1 MSNLKK
7 YFEKIELAIKSI
19 EGSYDKLLEAE
30 RNIKIKKDLENKI
43 IILKKEKVASLEL
56 IDQALQE
63 IKSLRKNVTKDKDNN
78 GWSWYNYK

>member
-30 RNIKIKKDLENKI
+30 KNIKIKKDLENEI

-63 IKSLRKNVTKDKDNN
+63 IKLLRRNVTKDKGNN
-78 GWSWYNYK
+78 G

>member
-1 MSNLKK
+1 MNNLKK

-30 RNIKIKKDLENKI
+30 RNIKIIKNLENEI

-56 IDQALQE
+56 VDQALQE
-63 IKSLRKNVTKDKDNN
+63 IKLLRKNVTKDKGNN
-78 GWSWYNYK
+78 G

>member
-1 MSNLKK
+1 MNNLKK

-30 RNIKIKKDLENKI
+30 KNIKVKKNLENEI
-43 IILKKEKVASLEL
+43 IILKKQKVASLEL

-63 IKSLRKNVTKDKDNN
+63 IKLLRKNDTKDKGNN
-78 GWSWYNYK
+78 G

>member
-1 MSNLKK
+1 MNNLKK

-30 RNIKIKKDLENKI
+30 KNIKIKKNLENEI
-43 IILKKEKVASLEL
+43 ITLKKQKVASLEL

-63 IKSLRKNVTKDKDNN
+63 IELLRKNVTKDKGNN
-78 GWSWYNYK
+78 G

>member
-1 MSNLKK
+1 MNNLKK
-7 YFEKIELAIKSI
+7 YFEKIEIAIKSI

-30 RNIKIKKDLENKI
+30 KNIKIIKNLENEI

-63 IKSLRKNVTKDKDNN
+63 IKLLRKNDTKDKGNN
-78 GWSWYNYK
+78 G

>member
-1 MSNLKK
+1 MNNLKK

-30 RNIKIKKDLENKI
+30 KNIKIKENLENEI
-43 IILKKEKVASLEL
+43 IILKKQKVASLEL

-63 IKSLRKNVTKDKDNN
+63 IKLLRKNVTKDKGNN
-78 GWSWYNYK
+78 G

>member
-1 MSNLKK
+1 MNNLKK

-19 EGSYDKLLEAE
+19 EGSYAKLLEAE
-30 RNIKIKKDLENKI
+30 KNFKIKKNLEDEI

-63 IKSLRKNVTKDKDNN
+63 IKLLRRNVTKDKGNN
-78 GWSWYNYK
+78 G

>member
-1 MSNLKK
+1 MNNLKK

-30 RNIKIKKDLENKI
+30 KNIKIKKNLENKI
-43 IILKKEKVASLEL
+43 IILKKEKVASLEM

-63 IKSLRKNVTKDKDNN
+63 IKLLRKNVNKDKGNN
-78 GWSWYNYK
+78 G

>member
-1 MSNLKK
+1 MNNLKK

-30 RNIKIKKDLENKI
+30 KNIKIKNNLENEI
-43 IILKKEKVASLEL
+43 IILKKQKVASLEL

-63 IKSLRKNVTKDKDNN
+63 IKLLRKNVTKDKGNN
-78 GWSWYNYK
+78 G

>member
-1 MSNLKK
+1 MNNLRK
-7 YFEKIELAIKSI
+7 YFEKIEIALKSI

-30 RNIKIKKDLENKI
+30 KNIKIIKNLENEI

-63 IKSLRKNVTKDKDNN
+63 IKLLRKKVTKDKGNN
-78 GWSWYNYK
+78 G

>member
-1 MSNLKK
+1 MNNLKK

-30 RNIKIKKDLENKI
+30 KNIKIKKNLENKI

-63 IKSLRKNVTKDKDNN
+63 IKLLRKNVTKDKGNN
-78 GWSWYNYK
+78 G

>member
-1 MSNLKK
+1 MNNLKK

-19 EGSYDKLLEAE
+19 EGSYNKLLEAE
-30 RNIKIKKDLENKI
+30 KNIKIKKDLENEI

-63 IKSLRKNVTKDKDNN
+63 IKLLRKNVTKDKGNN
-78 GWSWYNYK
+78 G

>member
-1 MSNLKK
+1 MNNLKK
-7 YFEKIELAIKSI
+7 YFEKVELAIKSI

-30 RNIKIKKDLENKI
+30 KNIKIIKNLENEI

-63 IKSLRKNVTKDKDNN
+63 IKLLRKNVTKDKGNN
-78 GWSWYNYK
+78 G